1 MMLIYIGT
9 IEANYRENAMRYDTE
24 LASVNDQQRTGLAHK
39 KLTGTMMDLLHR
51 RFRNTNQ
58 RLTDLY
64 KLKLHFFGKAPTV
77 ANSI

>member
-24 LASVNDQQRTGLAHK
+24 LASVNDQQRTGPAHK
-39 KLTGTMMDLLHR
+39 KLAGTMMDLLHR
-51 RFRNTNQ
+51 RLRNTNQ

-64 KLKLHFFGKAPTV
+64 KLKLHFFGKAPTA